1 MTRRSLTLMDYSTYT
16 VEELASDD
24 SFIHWANRTDPAAE
38 KAWEHFIL
46 CHPDMKLKVEQA
58 RTLVLNIGKAQAMP
72 HSGTQVETVWR
83 RIEEQ
88 IARSEAAAPRGR
100 SFWFYSYAVAAALS
114 LAVMSVAAWR
124 TLSRG
129 PFAGTSGN
137 GETVVPVPDLIEE
150 VNTSGE
156 ELRLYLSDGSTVMLA
171 HGSSLRCKRVFGDD
185 QFREVFLTGEAFFE
199 VAKDPSRPFLVH
211 TDEVVTR
218 VLGTSFRV
226 KASED
231 NKEVVVSVRT
241 GKVSVYALAP
251 GKGEA
256 ESQKSGV
263 ILLPNQQVTY
273 LREQDSFGKA
283 LVAEPEILLPSI
295 KASDFTFE
303 NTPIREVFQVL
314 QKAYGVEIIFDEEV
328 MSHCFI
334 TAPLGS
340 ESLFEKLR
348 IICRTI
354 GAQYETIDARVVITS
369 AGC

>member
-1 MTRRSLTLMDYSTYT
+1 MDYSNYT

-24 SFIHWANRTDPAAE
+24 SFIHWANRTDPDAE
-38 KAWEHFIL
+38 RTWDIFLLH
-46 CHPDMKLKVEQA
+46 HPGMKVKVEQA
-58 RTLVLNIGKAQAMP
+58 RTLVLNLGKAESIPQSEM
-72 HSGTQVETVWR
+72 QVESLWK
-83 RIEEQ
+83 RIEAQ
-88 IARSEAAAPRGR
+88 IAGSEASASKGR
-100 SFWFYSYAVAAALS
+100 RSLWLYSYAAAAALS
-114 LAVMSVAAWR
+114 LTVLSIAAWR
-124 TLSRG
+124 TVS
-129 PFAGTSGN
+129 P
-137 GETVVPVPDLIEE
+137 ETFGDTPQGVAEVKSVPDFIEE
-150 VNTSGE
+150 VNTSGG
-156 ELRLYLSDGSTVMLA
+156 ELRLHLSDGSAVTLA
-171 HGSSLRCKRVFGDD
+171 HGSSLRCKRVFGDE
-185 QFREVFLTGEAFFE
+185 QFREVYLKGEAFFE

-211 TDEVVTR
+211 TDELVTR

-251 GKGEA
+251 GEAQA
-256 ESQKSGV
+256 ESQKNGV

-283 LVAEPEILLPSI
+283 LVPEPQILMPSI
-295 KASDFTFE
+295 KESDFTFE
-303 NTPIREVFQVL
+303 NTPIKEVFQIL

-328 MSHCFI
+328 MSNCFI

-340 ESLFEKLR
+340 EPLFEKLR